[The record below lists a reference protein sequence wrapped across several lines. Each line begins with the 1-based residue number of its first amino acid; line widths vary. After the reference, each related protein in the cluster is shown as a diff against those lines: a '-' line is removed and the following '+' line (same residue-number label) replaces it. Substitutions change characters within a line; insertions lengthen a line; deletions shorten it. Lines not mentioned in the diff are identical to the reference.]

1 MSNPRLI
8 VAIPFLLTRL
18 FINLTSMLASVNILD
33 ISTISPV
40 LLPAK
45 ILISVLYLSADE
57 STCSHSA
64 SMRRSLSFSGKLR
77 TFTQSVRCI
86 VTPLPLVTNPTISS
100 PGTGLQHFENLTA
113 TSCMPLTTIPPRVFL
128 YLSLFFA
135 SCCTM
140 PSNTSLSVTS
150 AFLRF
155 SFSSTSLLTT

>member
-1 MSNPRLI
+1 MTLFFSIKALICGSLPAGSNYNWLRLVSLFITKITVCWNSRYYSIIHFYIHIISPVFNQPAVLAISVTPSIFLSFSTSLLSSSFPCMSNPRLI

-64 SMRRSLSFSGKLR
+64 SMRRSLSFSG
-77 TFTQSVRCI
+77 
-86 VTPLPLVTNPTISS
+86 N
-100 PGTGLQHFENLTA
+100 
-113 TSCMPLTTIPPRVFL
+113 
-128 YLSLFFA
+128 
-135 SCCTM
+135 
-140 PSNTSLSVTS
+140 
-150 AFLRF
+150 
-155 SFSSTSLLTT
+155 

>member
-57 STCSHSA
+57 QPA
-64 SMRRSLSFSGKLR
+64 PI
-77 TFTQSVRCI
+77 Q
-86 VTPLPLVTNPTISS
+86 P
-100 PGTGLQHFENLTA
+100 Q
-113 TSCMPLTTIPPRVFL
+113 
-128 YLSLFFA
+128 
-135 SCCTM
+135 
-140 PSNTSLSVTS
+140 
-150 AFLRF
+150 
-155 SFSSTSLLTT
+155 